1 MKRWKS
7 SRTYEGKRKTD
18 DGEKQMKYL
27 YLHGLGQKPD
37 SWDRVI
43 KETTVSDSSVSLS
56 LAEML
61 EGKAATYGELYAAF
75 SGECDKE
82 HDEIVL
88 CGLSLGAV
96 LALNYAI
103 DHPDKVKALVL
114 IAAQYKMP
122 KKLLKFQN
130 MLFRFMPNT
139 MFKQFGLKKADVIS
153 LCDTM
158 AELDFRDSLCKV
170 SCPALIVCGEK
181 DNANKKASKE
191 LASYLSDSHFH
202 ELLKAGHE
210 ANIES
215 PEELATVLQE
225 FYDNVE

>member
-1 MKRWKS
+1 MKF
-7 SRTYEGKRKTD
+7 
-18 DGEKQMKYL
+18 L

-37 SWDRVI
+37 SWGRVI
-43 KETTVSDSSVSLS
+43 KETTVSDRSASLS
-56 LAEML
+56 LVEML
-61 EGKAATYGELYAAF
+61 EGKAATYKELYTAF
-75 SGECDKE
+75 SEECNKE
-82 HDEIVL
+82 NDEIVL

-96 LALNYAI
+96 LALHYAI

-122 KKLLKFQN
+122 KKILKFQN

-153 LCDTM
+153 LCGTM
-158 AELDFRDSLCKV
+158 TELDFRDSLCKV

-202 ELLKAGHE
+202 ELMKTGHE

>member
-1 MKRWKS
+1 MKF
-7 SRTYEGKRKTD
+7 
-18 DGEKQMKYL
+18 L

-43 KETTVSDSSVSLS
+43 KETTVSDRSASLS

-61 EGKAATYGELYAAF
+61 EGKAATYKELYTAF
-75 SGECDKE
+75 SEKCNKE
-82 HDEIVL
+82 NDEIVL
-88 CGLSLGAV
+88 CG
-96 LALNYAI
+96 
-103 DHPDKVKALVL
+103 
-114 IAAQYKMP
+114 
-122 KKLLKFQN
+122 
-130 MLFRFMPNT
+130 T
-139 MFKQFGLKKADVIS
+139 M
-153 LCDTM
+153 T
-158 AELDFRDSLCKV
+158 ELDFRDSLCKV

>member
-1 MKRWKS
+1 
-7 SRTYEGKRKTD
+7 
-18 DGEKQMKYL
+18 MKYL
-27 YLHGLGQKPD
+27 YLHGLGQNPD
-37 SWDRVI
+37 SWNRTI
-43 KETTVSDSSVSLS
+43 KETKVSESSVSLS
-56 LAEML
+56 LSEML
-61 EGKAATYGELYAAF
+61 EGKSTTYKELYSSF

-82 HDEIVL
+82 NEEIVL

-122 KKLLKFQN
+122 KKLLKVQN
-130 MLFRFMPNT
+130 MLFHLMPNSAFNK
-139 MFKQFGLKKADVIS
+139 MGFKKADVIS
-153 LCDTM
+153 LCGTM
-158 AELDFRDSLCKV
+158 AELDFSDSLHKV
-170 SCPALIVCGEK
+170 SCPVLIVCGEK